1 MPGLACVTLPTR
13 ISKTL
18 SKCISSLVLELLVC
32 LTFVPKG
39 GLWCHKWQWDF
50 REFSSHKIWTQ
61 GPVWMNFVAN
71 ERSQIEH
78 YHKNSFKWSGELTF
92 CYRSPKV
99 PKRQPYILGAIDGP
113 QIFYLQGTFFQ
124 FLSSFIKNS
133 SWRCPRLTKWSKLIE
148 NIMYK

>member
-1 MPGLACVTLPTR
+1 MQVKVSCLLGLACVTLPTR

-39 GLWCHKWQWDF
+39 GVWCHKWQWDF

-99 PKRQPYILGAIDGP
+99 PKRQPTFWVLLMVPKYFICKVHFSNFCLHLSKIHPEDALALQNGP
-113 QIFYLQGTFFQ
+113 
-124 FLSSFIKNS
+124 N
-133 SWRCPRLTKWSKLIE
+133 W
-148 NIMYK
+148 